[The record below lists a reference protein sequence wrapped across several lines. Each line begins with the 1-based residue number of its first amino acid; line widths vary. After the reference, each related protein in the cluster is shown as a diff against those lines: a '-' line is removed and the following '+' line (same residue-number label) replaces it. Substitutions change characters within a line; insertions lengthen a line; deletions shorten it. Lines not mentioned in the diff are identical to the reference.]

1 MRHPTEGILR
11 RLVDEP
17 AGVADADRQHVAS
30 CPLCL
35 TGLAAAREEASVVG
49 AALPPLAAPGSADVD
64 AAWHRLRASL
74 GRSTPGPVLAA
85 APRARRKVS
94 LRSPVVAALGAALL
108 LAGGG
113 VAAAND
119 WFQIFHT
126 ERIQAVSVEPND
138 LVGMPDLSAY
148 GDLQTSGQ
156 PRLRPAADAAEAQSA
171 TGLSVPRIGAL
182 PRGVTGQP
190 VFQVGDQVSATFT
203 FSAAKAA
210 ASAAAGRQLPPMP
223 PGLDGSQ
230 VRLVAGPGIAEIW
243 SQGGGQLPT
252 LLVARVV
259 APTADSSGVPFDTM
273 RSYLLSLPGL
283 PADVAEQLRTFEPD
297 ASTLPLPVPADQV
310 NSSTTDVGG
319 HQATVLTARNGSMAG
334 VVWVDSGVVTAV
346 AGSLSSDEV
355 LAVARGLQ

>member
-1 MRHPTEGILR
+1 MRHPTEGVLR

-17 AGVADADRQHVAS
+17 AGVPDADREHVAS
-30 CPLCL
+30 CRVCL
-35 TGLAAAREEASVVG
+35 SGLAAARDDAAAVG
-49 AALPPLAAPGSADVD
+49 AALPALRSPDVD
-64 AAWHRLRASL
+64 AGWHRLRNSL
-74 GRSTPGPVLAA
+74 GRSGPAPVLAG
-85 APRARRKVS
+85 APRARRRIS

-108 LAGGG
+108 LAGAGA
-113 VAAAND
+113 AAAND

-126 ERIQAVSVEPND
+126 ERVQAVSVQSTD

-148 GDLQTSGQ
+148 GELQSSGQ
-156 PRLRPAADAAEAQSA
+156 PRLRTATDAAAAQAA
-171 TGLSVPRIGAL
+171 TGLSVPRVGAL

-190 VFQVGDQVSATFT
+190 AFQVGDQVSATFT
-203 FSAAKAA
+203 FSAARAA
-210 ASAAAGRQLPPMP
+210 ASVATGQQLPPMP

-230 VRLVAGPGIAEIW
+230 VRLVAGPGLAEVW
-243 SQGGGQLPT
+243 SQGGGDIPT
-252 LLVARVV
+252 LLVARAV
-259 APTADSSGVPFDTM
+259 APTAYSSGVPFDTM

-283 PADVAEQLRTFEPD
+283 PADVAAQLRTFQPD

-310 NSSTTDVGG
+310 NSTTTDVGG
-319 HQATVLTARNGSMAG
+319 HQATVLTARDGSMAG